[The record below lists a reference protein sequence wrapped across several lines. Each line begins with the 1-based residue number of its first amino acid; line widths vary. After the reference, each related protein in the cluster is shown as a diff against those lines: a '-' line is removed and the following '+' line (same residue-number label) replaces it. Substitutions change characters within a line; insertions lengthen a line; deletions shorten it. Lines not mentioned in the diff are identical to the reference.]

1 MRQVGADFG
10 GKMKTGISRY
20 AAAVVAALCVA
31 TLASSLQAQ
40 YFGRNK
46 VRYESF
52 NFRILETP
60 HFDIFYYPA
69 ESVVTMD
76 AARMAERWWTRHS
89 KVLNYT
95 ASKKPVI
102 FYADHPDFQQTN
114 VIGGFI
120 SQGTGGVTEGL
131 RAAWQPRAAPS

>member
-1 MRQVGADFG
+1 
-10 GKMKTGISRY
+10 MKTGISRY
-20 AAAVVAALCVA
+20 AAAGVAALIFSA
-31 TLASSLQAQ
+31 AFTSSLDAQ

-46 VRYESF
+46 VRYEKF
-52 NFRILETP
+52 DFRILETP

-69 ESVVTMD
+69 ESVVTID
-76 AARMAERWWTRHS
+76 AARMAERWYARHAR
-89 KVLNYT
+89 VLNHQ
-95 ASKKPVI
+95 AAKKPVI

-131 RAAWQPRAAPS
+131 RDRVILPFTGVYAD